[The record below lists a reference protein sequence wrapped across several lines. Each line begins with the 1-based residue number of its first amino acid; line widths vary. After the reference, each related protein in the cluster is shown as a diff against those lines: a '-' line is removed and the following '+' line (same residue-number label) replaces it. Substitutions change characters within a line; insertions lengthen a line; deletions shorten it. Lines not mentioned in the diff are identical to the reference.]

1 METSTETLTR
11 AMADRA
17 TSQIERASATAQE
30 AVGQATDAALVASR
44 RLSAAGAQLANAA
57 DRWTEATRDYV
68 RRNPFAS
75 LGVAMGVA
83 AGLALGAEFLYR
95 HRDREDELESRHH

>member
-11 AMADRA
+11 AMADKA
-17 TSQIERASATAQE
+17 SSQIERATAAAQE
-30 AVGQATDAALVASR
+30 AVGQASTATLAASR
-44 RLSAAGAQLANAA
+44 RLRIAKEQLAVTA
-57 DRWTEATRDYV
+57 DRWTESTRDYV

-83 AGLALGAEFLYR
+83 ASLALGAEFLYR
-95 HRDREDELESRHH
+95 HRERDSSGH